1 MDRRATAFAAVS
13 FITGFTFA
21 GAAFAY
27 TPTISSAGRT
37 VKWTAGARL
46 GLAGNPANQS
56 GLSASSFY
64 SAAVRGLQ
72 RWATASAGGV
82 RFDYWQGSDPSVY
95 AANSDYNGYSNLYF
109 ASNSGTQ
116 LSPNVLGLTQVWYN
130 TETGEILET
139 DIVLNDRV
147 YQFTTDARHTS
158 GYGASGG
165 GHGNGVQVF
174 VENVLTH
181 ELGHAFGLSHSGH
194 LQSTMLYMEA
204 PEQAYLGC
212 DEQIGIRA
220 LYPVDGLR
228 GSISGSVVS
237 SANGQAVFGA
247 HVQAISRRRG
257 TVLGSAVTDRSGRYE
272 ISGLEPGSYFL
283 MAEPFY
289 AGSGALPSYFSGSSP
304 YVCGGG
310 IFSRTFLGS
319 GAQLSTVSV
328 GAGSAAGA
336 PTISVA
342 CGYGGAAAVSTTG
355 SSTIPGAPI
364 VVDASG
370 GASGF
375 GYVDRVSSGTQYY
388 RLRSVE
394 GRVEVRILA
403 YSLYAP
409 IDADMQLV
417 DSAGNP
423 VGGTVAN
430 DLYSGSSGYVN
441 YDSAIAIE
449 GLPLGDYFLR
459 VTATP
464 LSSGLYPAGP
474 TSMDSTAFLVIAGSL
489 NEAAPPLSQSV
500 PYNARCRMDE
510 NFPPYSSPAGEPARS
525 GEEEDDGGFLGFC
538 GTVARGADRQPP
550 IGGPGA
556 GAVAGWF
563 LPWVTMLLAAR
574 LARRQARGYPKL
586 MTVRVPLL
594 LAGVVAIG
602 AIGGATRDARA
613 ALRPDKIHVA
623 DAKKTQAYVRDGLI
637 VGGDAAI
644 DDVTV
649 RDIRRAANR
658 EFERIVIDLEGT
670 LAGEPA
676 AIQRPPYYH
685 VAVTP
690 DERRLVLTLWGRPK
704 LVFDSGRVVKAFK
717 KSSVIGSVEL
727 LPRLDD
733 ESWTFVLGLKA
744 GSPVEVFE
752 LSNPVRIIVDIK
764 SSGPTPRR

>member
-1 MDRRATAFAAVS
+1 M
-13 FITGFTFA
+13 
-21 GAAFAY
+21 
-27 TPTISSAGRT
+27 
-37 VKWTAGARL
+37 
-46 GLAGNPANQS
+46 
-56 GLSASSFY
+56 
-64 SAAVRGLQ
+64 
-72 RWATASAGGV
+72 
-82 RFDYWQGSDPSVY
+82 RFDYWQGSDPSTY
-95 AANSDYNGYSNLYF
+95 AANSNYNGYSNLYF
-109 ASNSGTQ
+109 ASISGTQ
-116 LSPNVLGLTQVWYN
+116 LSSNVLGLTQVWYN
-130 TETGEILET
+130 TDTGEILET

-158 GYGASGG
+158 GYGATGG
-165 GHGNGVQVF
+165 GHGNGAQVF

-212 DEQIGIRA
+212 DEQVGIRA
-220 LYPVDGLR
+220 LYPVDGSR

-237 SANGQAVFGA
+237 SASGQAVFGA

-257 TVLGSAVTDRSGRYE
+257 TVLGSAVTDRSGRYVL
-272 ISGLEPGSYFL
+272 SGLEPGSYFL

-289 AGSGALPSYFSGSSP
+289 AGAGALSSYFSGSSA
-304 YVCGGG
+304 YVCAGG

-328 GAGSAAGA
+328 GAGSSAGA

-355 SSTIPGAPI
+355 SSTIPGAPV

-388 RLRSVE
+388 RLRAVE
-394 GRVEVRILA
+394 GQVEVRVLA

-409 IDADMQLV
+409 IDADVQLV
-417 DSAGNP
+417 DSVGNP
-423 VGGTVAN
+423 VGASVAD
-430 DLYSGSSGYVN
+430 DLYIGTSGYVN
-441 YDSAIAIE
+441 FDSAVTVT
-449 GLPLGDYFLR
+449 GLSRGDYYLR

-474 TSMDSTAFLVIAGSL
+474 TSTDSTAFLVIAGSL
-489 NEAAPPLSQSV
+489 NEGAPPLAQSV

-510 NFPPYSSPAGEPARS
+510 NFPPYSSPAGGPAKS
-525 GEEEDDGGFLGFC
+525 GEEEEDDGGFLGFC
-538 GTVARGADRQPP
+538 GTVARRADGQPP

-563 LPWVTMLLAAR
+563 LPWVAMLLAAR

-586 MTVRVPLL
+586 MTARVPLL
-594 LAGVVAIG
+594 VAGVVAMG
-602 AIGGATRDARA
+602 AIAGAMPEARA
-613 ALRPDKIHVA
+613 ALRPDKVHVA

-649 RDIRRAANR
+649 RDIRRATNR
-658 EFERIVIDLEGT
+658 DFERIVIDLEGT

-690 DERRLVLTLWGRPK
+690 DEKRLVLTLWGRPK
-704 LVFDSGRVVKAFK
+704 LAFDSGLVVRTFK
-717 KSSVIGSVEL
+717 KSSVIGTVEL

-733 ESWTFVLGLKA
+733 ESWTFVLGLKE

-764 SSGPTPRR
+764 SSGAAPRR